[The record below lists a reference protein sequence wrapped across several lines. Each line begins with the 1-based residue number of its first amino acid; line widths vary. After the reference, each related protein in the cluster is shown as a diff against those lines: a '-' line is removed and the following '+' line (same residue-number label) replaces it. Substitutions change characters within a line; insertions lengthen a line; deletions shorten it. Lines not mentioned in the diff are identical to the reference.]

1 MTSAAGM
8 EGCIVENAILPDER
22 LSVSRSADEK
32 WGSSCCRDLEAC
44 FRCLS
49 MHVVLCVVRAWVPK
63 IHWGCYRA
71 AEAGWGK
78 LGSSHERAQLP
89 WTRLVTKVLEQLCK
103 AVGQATTKA
112 SIMAV
117 IGESCASLTP
127 YGVDHSVAGDPY
139 RP

>member
-1 MTSAAGM
+1 MQTKNGAVVA
-8 EGCIVENAILPDER
+8 VAILQHAFDVFPCM
-22 LSVSRSADEK
+22 
-32 WGSSCCRDLEAC
+32 SSY
-44 FRCLS
+44 
-49 MHVVLCVVRAWVPK
+49 VLCV
-63 IHWGCYRA
+63 HGCQKSTGA
-71 AEAGWGK
+71 VIVLLK
-78 LGSSHERAQLP
+78 LGGGRGSSHERAQLP